1 MVFLI
6 SVFGIGVSVLL
17 GMRKSWEMAVGFWGS
32 YFTFTPFV
40 MSVHAYMNI
49 GRV

>member
-1 MVFLI
+1 MLFFI
-6 SVFGIGVSVLL
+6 SVLGIGVSVLL
-17 GMRKSWEMAVGFWGS
+17 DIRKSWEMAVGFWES
-32 YFTFTPFV
+32 YFTFTTFI